1 MWTFLVLT
9 LTLALRLSEANS
21 DTVGEEK
28 LIIARA
34 KLLVSIEQTPV
45 KWKMKSTHNIQ
56 KTSEEIV
63 CMVMD
68 RSCAVMAVYFL
79 L

>member
-1 MWTFLVLT
+1 
-9 LTLALRLSEANS
+9 
-21 DTVGEEK
+21 
-28 LIIARA
+28 
-34 KLLVSIEQTPV
+34 
-45 KWKMKSTHNIQ
+45 MKSTHNIQ

>member
-9 LTLALRLSEANS
+9 LTLTLRLSEANN

-45 KWKMKSTHNIQ
+45 K
-56 KTSEEIV
+56 
-63 CMVMD
+63 
-68 RSCAVMAVYFL
+68 
-79 L
+79 